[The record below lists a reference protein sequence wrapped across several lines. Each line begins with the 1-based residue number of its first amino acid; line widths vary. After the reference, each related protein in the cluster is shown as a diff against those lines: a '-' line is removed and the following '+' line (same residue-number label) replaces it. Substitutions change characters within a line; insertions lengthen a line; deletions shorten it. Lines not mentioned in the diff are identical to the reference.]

1 MKNCFQIEKQGLSIV
16 SDLAERMSVK
26 LCSKMSHEFINIL

>member
-1 MKNCFQIEKQGLSIV
+1 MKNCFQIEKKELSTV

-26 LCSKMSHEFINIL
+26 LCSKMSHEFISIL